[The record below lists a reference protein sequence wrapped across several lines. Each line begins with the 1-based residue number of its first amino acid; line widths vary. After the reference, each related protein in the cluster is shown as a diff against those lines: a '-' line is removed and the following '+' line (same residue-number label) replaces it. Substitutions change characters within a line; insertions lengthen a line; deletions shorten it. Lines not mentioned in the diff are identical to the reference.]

1 MKQLVLLFTA
11 LVLGTTGTQAVSTEN
26 STAIS
31 SAYRFNNSFIF
42 VEDGITFSVY
52 PDGEFDFY
60 IDNRAN
66 FGANVNIGRTNFTF
80 NSGFDYNPF
89 VQYDD
94 YGAVIQVE
102 NVPVFY
108 DHFGRVAQIGGI
120 FINYRNGF
128 VSRLGGMNV
137 FYNNGVYAYHTGFIN
152 VFNRR
157 YIFRPF
163 HRFFVRPALGFCL
176 VYNRPYRRFY
186 NPIRYTWYRPY
197 RYNTRRAFA
206 RIGREHRFNRVRR
219 ERARIYRNDRRVAV
233 RQNTRRAE
241 AIRTDRGVA
250 RRNNNVARTN
260 RTVTQRGN
268 VSRSNARRTEAVR
281 TERNVTRRNNTLA
294 RTNQRGN
301 ITRNDSRTVRRDA
314 AIRSNNTRGTAVDR
328 SRKIE
333 NLNIRK
339 ADARPE
345 RQKTVTQ
352 RSTTVRNPKRSA
364 VTKRTVTRS
373 TKTYKSPQR
382 ATTNRSVRKAAPTRN
397 RSNNVAS
404 GGNSRKTVSKATSRS
419 TRSNGARSQS
429 RSSRRY

>member
-26 STAIS
+26 NTAIS

-42 VEDGITFSVY
+42 VENGITFSVY

-66 FGANVNIGRTNFTF
+66 FGANINIGRSNFTF

-108 DHFGRVAQIGGI
+108 DHYGRVAQIGDV
-120 FINYRNGF
+120 FVNYRNGF
-128 VSRLGGMNV
+128 VSRLGSMNI
-137 FYNNGVYAYHTGFIN
+137 FYNNGAYAYHTGFIN
-152 VFNRR
+152 VYNRR

-186 NPIRYTWYRPY
+186 SPIRYTWHRPY
-197 RYNTRRAFA
+197 RYNTRRAYA

-219 ERARIYRNDRRVAV
+219 ERARVYRNDRRVAV
-233 RQNTRRAE
+233 RQNNSRRAE
-241 AIRTDRGVA
+241 ALRTERGVT

-260 RTVTQRGN
+260 RSNVTRN
-268 VSRSNARRTEAVR
+268 NSRRAEALR
-281 TERNVTRRNNTLA
+281 TERGVTRRNNNVT
-294 RTNQRGN
+294 RTNRSVAQRGN
-301 ITRNDSRTVRRDA
+301 VTRNDSRTVRRDA
-314 AIRSNNTRGTAVDR
+314 AIRSNNTRRTAVDR
-328 SRKIE
+328 TRKIE
-333 NLNIRK
+333 NRNIRK
-339 ADARPE
+339 ADAQPT
-345 RQKTVTQ
+345 RQRTVTQ
-352 RSTTVRNPKRSA
+352 RSTTVRNPKRNA

-382 ATTNRSVRKAAPTRN
+382 ATTNRSVRKAAPTRS
-397 RSNNVAS
+397 RSSSVATRS
-404 GGNSRKTVSKATSRS
+404 NSRKKVSKAPSRS
-419 TRSNGARSQS
+419 TRNNGTRSQS
-429 RSSRRY
+429 RSSRRH